1 MTAFA
6 PRFISIE
13 VVRAIHALQIQEFGG
28 SEGIRDEGLLESAVA
43 QPMATFSGEY
53 LHGDVFAMAAAY
65 LFHLVKNHPFI
76 DGYKRTG
83 LAVCLVFLKANEV
96 SPAHGTQALYDLTMG
111 VADGGIDKTT
121 AEHRLREL
129 FGDGDKR

>member
-6 PRFISIE
+6 PRFIGIG

-28 SEGIRDEGLLESAVA
+28 SDGIRDEGLLESAIA
-43 QPMATFSGEY
+43 QPMATFEGEY

-76 DGYKRTG
+76 DGNKRTG
-83 LAVCLVFLKANEV
+83 LAVCLVFLQANGV
-96 SPAHGTQALYDLTMG
+96 SPAHSTDALYDLTMG
-111 VADGGIDKTT
+111 VADGGMDKAG
-121 AEHRLREL
+121 AEKRLQIGRAHV
-129 FGDGDKR
+129 